1 MIKKSYSEKFKQ
13 SSVEKLLAPGSP
25 GLSATARKIG
35 VGPTTLF
42 GWKKKYASHS
52 IMKKSKEKIIRNWS
66 FEEKFQALLETT
78 NLNENDLG
86 EYIRRNGLYSSD
98 LESFKKDILDFAPT
112 KGRNKLAPEV
122 NDLRKQKKNLEKDLA
137 RTKNALAEQSAR
149 IILLKK
155 SHEIWGDPEDDE

>member
-13 SSVEKLLAPGSP
+13 SSVQKLLAPGSP
-25 GLSATARKIG
+25 GLSAIARKVG

-52 IMKKSKEKIIRNWS
+52 IMKKSIKKTINDWSVEK
-66 FEEKFQALLETT
+66 KLQALLDTASMSE
-78 NLNENDLG
+78 NELG
-86 EYIRRNGLYSSD
+86 AYIRSNGLYSTD
-98 LESFKKDILDFAPT
+98 LENFKKEIISSGPT
-112 KGRNKLAPEV
+112 KGRPKLDPEIV
-122 NDLRKQKKNLEKDLA
+122 ELRRKKTKLEKDLSK
-137 RTKNALAEQSAR
+137 TKNALAEQSAR